1 MSAGLGQASEE
12 EGIREVANM
21 VRDAIKMAKKAEE
34 VEAILKAKEGMRN
47 VRVADTGSKGDLF
60 VELKM
65 ISWRRV
71 LDLNLEVCR
80 RESKLEN
87 FFLQIEVLTRSDNS
101 LRRQSLVL
109 VATMI
114 QQRDQ
119 VLDEL
124 SLQQTFDTEKFNP

>member
-12 EGIREVANM
+12 EGIRAVANM

-87 FFLQIEVLTRSDNS
+87 YFFFFR
-101 LRRQSLVL
+101 LR
-109 VATMI
+109 
-114 QQRDQ
+114 
-119 VLDEL
+119 
-124 SLQQTFDTEKFNP
+124 F

>member
-87 FFLQIEVLTRSDNS
+87 YFFFFR
-101 LRRQSLVL
+101 LR
-109 VATMI
+109 
-114 QQRDQ
+114 
-119 VLDEL
+119 
-124 SLQQTFDTEKFNP
+124 F

>member
-87 FFLQIEVLTRSDNS
+87 YFLQIEVLTRSDNS